1 MVEQAS
7 FEENSADFT
16 PGSSIQPYFILVDKY
31 TNQEFEPFSYQPM
44 LERPVGDSSKPLK
57 SEKEFEKEVAEI
69 AVKLKD
75 TQTCD
80 WKLRTAALKRIQYF
94 A

>member
-16 PGSSIQPYFILVDKY
+16 AGTSIQPFFVVVDKY

-44 LERPVGDSSKPLK
+44 LDRPVGDSGKPVK
-57 SEKEFEKEVAEI
+57 SEKEFEKEVADI
-69 AVKLKD
+69 AIKLKD

-80 WKLRTAALKRIQYF
+80 WKLRTVALKRI
-94 A
+94 

>member
-1 MVEQAS
+1 M
-7 FEENSADFT
+7 
-16 PGSSIQPYFILVDKY
+16 I
-31 TNQEFEPFSYQPM
+31 
-44 LERPVGDSSKPLK
+44 ERPIGDSGKPIK
-57 SEKEFEKEVAEI
+57 SEKEFEKEVNEI
-69 AVKLKD
+69 AIKLKD